1 AEATLQSGVDAVGDD
16 AHGCQSRDE
25 RGHRPRMAHLAVAVS
40 PGRRL
45 AGVSADVVAL
55 LLVVAGIPLAIL
67 AIGAPLAFLLKLL
80 LMLVAR
86 F

>member
-1 AEATLQSGVDAVGDD
+1 
-16 AHGCQSRDE
+16 
-25 RGHRPRMAHLAVAVS
+25 MAHLAVAVS

-45 AGVSADVVAL
+45 AGVSAEVVAL